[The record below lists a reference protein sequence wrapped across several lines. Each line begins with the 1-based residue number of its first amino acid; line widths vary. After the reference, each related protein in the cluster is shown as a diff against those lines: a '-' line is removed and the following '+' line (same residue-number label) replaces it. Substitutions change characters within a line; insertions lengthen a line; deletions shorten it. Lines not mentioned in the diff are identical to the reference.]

1 MALDW
6 GTVKAEHVQA
16 ACARL
21 APKWS
26 RPEMAGLVVWF
37 NDQVLPAKQVL
48 KAAYRIAN
56 GLSEDAEV
64 KFSSGDTMLGR
75 LNRLGFR
82 AERRATETRP
92 TGGAS

>member
-6 GTVKAEHVQA
+6 ETVKAEHVQA
-16 ACARL
+16 ACERL
-21 APKWS
+21 ARTWA

-37 NDQVLPAKQVL
+37 DDQALPAKQVL
-48 KAAYRIAN
+48 KVAYRIAN
-56 GLSEDAEV
+56 GLPEDAEV

-82 AERRATETRP
+82 AERRD
-92 TGGAS
+92 